1 MLRRDI
7 RSIVMPR
14 KRHVSRN
21 SIRVSIFKAGYV
33 MPRKRHVSRN
43 GIHMRHRTEDAGVMP
58 RKRHV
63 SRNMEIRRTNVP
75 ELGHAS
81 QEACE

>member
-1 MLRRDI
+1 MPRKRHVSRNELGYHTTPVDF
-7 RSIVMPR
+7 VMPR

-21 SIRVSIFKAGYV
+21 LLVLYPHTFYQV

-43 GIHMRHRTEDAGVMP
+43 LKCDAP
-58 RKRHV
+58 DKYA
-63 SRNMEIRRTNVP
+63 TC
-75 ELGHAS
+75 HAS